1 MSREC
6 RFSGVSPTKSSA
18 RSLGLFAIRVLGRG
32 LASKSEVAE
41 GVKLLYFCP
50 VGRGGLADYARQQAN
65 AISELGVTVDLLTVP
80 GFNEGQHARFNRLP
94 RLKEP
99 GVTNEALSRVRR
111 RITAARTILHNFKV
125 LSKTIFL
132 PRPEIQT
139 QKIYRLEDDQLVE
152 MKRMPVRTMLDDES
166 QKDHRAL
173 LSGDID
179 SNDLGSFPSDHAGL
193 FIAISLGIFLASR
206 RLGLLALGWTI
217 FVIIGGKLISGQ
229 HTPVDIA
236 AGATV
241 AIVELAVIQYFAR
254 KNFRNWLDKVTGL
267 TLRYSALSSAI
278 VFLIAFEVSSTMI
291 HIRAFL
297 GFLAVMRRH
306 VLLGMGS

>member
-1 MSREC
+1 MGGMVFIS
-6 RFSGVSPTKSSA
+6 VVA
-18 RSLGLFAIRVLGRG
+18 ASLTAWLTQLND
-32 LASKSEVAE
+32 
-41 GVKLLYFCP
+41 KLLLGINSIA
-50 VGRGGLADYARQQAN
+50 GRSWLFDSIVAFFIDNDLAKAGVIGGCFLAAWYGGKSLESTN
-65 AISELGVTVDLLTVP
+65 A
-80 GFNEGQHARFNRLP
+80 
-94 RLKEP
+94 
-99 GVTNEALSRVRR
+99 RR
-111 RITAARTILHNFKV
+111 RILIITLITAVFVITTTKV
-125 LSKTIFL
+125 LSKTVFL

-139 QKIYRLEDDQLVE
+139 QKIYRLEGDELVE

-179 SNDLGSFPSDHAGL
+179 SNDLGSFPSDHAGF

-206 RLGLLALGWTI
+206 RIGLLALGWSI
-217 FVIIGGKLISGQ
+217 FVILAGKLISGQ
-229 HTPVDIA
+229 HTPLDVA

-241 AIVELAVIQYFAR
+241 AVAELAIIQYVVR
-254 KNFRNWLDKVTGL
+254 QRFRGWLDKLTGL
-267 TLRYSALSSAI
+267 TLRYSAASSAI
-278 VFLIAFEVSSTMI
+278 IFLIAFEVSSTMI

>member
-1 MSREC
+1 MLLIS
-6 RFSGVSPTKSSA
+6 
-18 RSLGLFAIRVLGRG
+18 
-32 LASKSEVAE
+32 LASLSGWFAQMNDQLLLGINSVAGRSWLFDSIVAFFIDNDLAKAGVIGGCFLAAWYGGKSLEST
-41 GVKLLYFCP
+41 
-50 VGRGGLADYARQQAN
+50 N
-65 AISELGVTVDLLTVP
+65 A
-80 GFNEGQHARFNRLP
+80 
-94 RLKEP
+94 
-99 GVTNEALSRVRR
+99 RR
-111 RITAARTILHNFKV
+111 RILIITLITAVFVITTTKV
-125 LSKTIFL
+125 LSKTVFL

-139 QKIYRLEDDQLVE
+139 QKIYRLEGDELVE

-179 SNDLGSFPSDHAGL
+179 SNDLGSFPSDHAGF

-206 RLGLLALGWTI
+206 RIGLLALGWSI
-217 FVIIGGKLISGQ
+217 FVILAGKLISGQ
-229 HTPVDIA
+229 HTPLDVA

-241 AIVELAVIQYFAR
+241 AVAELAIIQYVVR
-254 KNFRNWLDKVTGL
+254 QRFRGWLDKLTGL
-267 TLRYSALSSAI
+267 TLRYSAASSAI
-278 VFLIAFEVSSTMI
+278 IFLIAFEVSSTMI

>member
-1 MSREC
+1 MAGSL
-6 RFSGVSPTKSSA
+6 SGWFTHLNDQILLGINSIAGRSWLFDSIVAFFIDNDLAKAGVIGGCFLAAWYGGKTIESTNA
-18 RSLGLFAIRVLGRG
+18 RRKILITTL
-32 LASKSEVAE
+32 VAA
-41 GVKLLYFCP
+41 VF
-50 VGRGGLADYARQQAN
+50 V
-65 AISELGVTVDLLTVP
+65 
-80 GFNEGQHARFNRLP
+80 
-94 RLKEP
+94 
-99 GVTNEALSRVRR
+99 
-111 RITAARTILHNFKV
+111 ITTTKV

-139 QKIYRLEDDQLVE
+139 QKIYRLEGDELVE
-152 MKRMPVRTMLDDES
+152 MKRMPVRTMLDEES

-179 SNDLGSFPSDHAGL
+179 PNDLGSFPSDHAGF
-193 FIAISLGIFLASR
+193 FIAISLGILLASR
-206 RLGLLALGWTI
+206 RIGLLALGWSI
-217 FVIIGGKLISGQ
+217 FVILGGKLISGQ
-229 HTPVDIA
+229 HTPLDIA

-241 AIVELAVIQYFAR
+241 AIAELALIQYVVR
-254 KNFRNWLDKVTGL
+254 RSFRGWLDKLTGL

-278 VFLIAFEVSSTMI
+278 IFLVAFEVSSTMI